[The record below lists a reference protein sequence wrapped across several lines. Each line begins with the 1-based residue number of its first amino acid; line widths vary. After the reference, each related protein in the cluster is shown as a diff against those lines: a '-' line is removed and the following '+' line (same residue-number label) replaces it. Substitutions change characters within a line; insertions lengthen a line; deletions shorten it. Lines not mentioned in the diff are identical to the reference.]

1 MGKITAFDQITEM
14 WEVCCEEYE
23 ALMFPGAK
31 LGIHFMD
38 PKVGAVPGHFMD
50 PKVGVG
56 PVPGQSSS
64 GLFTSCAFQL
74 VGVAIPGC
82 LPEDWRIYIFIS
94 QGKNV

>member
-56 PVPGQSSS
+56 PMYSRAVQFGIVHFMRVPIGRRSYP
-64 GLFTSCAFQL
+64 GLST
-74 VGVAIPGC
+74 
-82 LPEDWRIYIFIS
+82 
-94 QGKNV
+94 

>member
-1 MGKITAFDQITEM
+1 MWFVGKITAFDQITEM

-31 LGIHFMD
+31 LGI
-38 PKVGAVPGHFMD
+38 HFMD